1 MLYVVMDKAAQ
12 ARAAA
17 ASSTDESITA
27 FEGMRLEYR
36 VQWPM
41 NLILNEKATS
51 SYNKI
56 MTFLMQVLACIRG
69 R

>member
-1 MLYVVMDKAAQ
+1 MDKAAQ

-17 ASSTDESITA
+17 ASTMDESITA
-27 FEGMRLEYR
+27 LEGLRLEYR
-36 VQWPM
+36 VLWPM
-41 NLILNEKATS
+41 NLIMNEKATS

-56 MTFLMQVLACIRG
+56 MTFLMQVLACVRG

>member
-1 MLYVVMDKAAQ
+1 MLYAVMDKAAQ

-17 ASSTDESITA
+17 ASTMDESITA
-27 FEGMRLEYR
+27 FEGLRLEYR

-41 NLILNEKATS
+41 NLIMNEKATS
-51 SYNKI
+51 AYNKI
-56 MTFLMQVLACIRG
+56 MTFLMQVRACIRG